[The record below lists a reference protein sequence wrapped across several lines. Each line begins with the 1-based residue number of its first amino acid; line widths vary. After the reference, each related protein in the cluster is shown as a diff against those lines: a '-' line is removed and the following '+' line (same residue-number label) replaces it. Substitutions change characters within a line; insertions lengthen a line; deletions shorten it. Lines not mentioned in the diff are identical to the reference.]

1 MLHGF
6 SAQATLMQVHPSVG
20 KARATTAGT
29 ASNPAASAMP
39 AVPMFSDYM
48 IPSEPI
54 ARRAHAGQSN
64 DQGPTPHDCS
74 HSLRS
79 EALIGHRSM
88 PGATWHQGGMM
99 LW

>member
-20 KARATTAGT
+20 KARATIAGT
-29 ASNPAASAMP
+29 ASNPAASAML

-64 DQGPTPHDCS
+64 DQGPNP
-74 HSLRS
+74 HSLNS

-88 PGATWHQGGMM
+88 PGATWHQGGMI